1 MKIFK
6 IIIWVLL
13 GLFIL
18 IQFFPVTYPET
29 VEVNGNDLVKNNT
42 ISKDVELILKTSCY
56 DCHSNETRYPWY
68 SYVAPVKWLVIRDI
82 KLGRGDLNFSDWSAL
97 KTRDKIKLLDEI
109 AEEVDE
115 GNMPMPIYTVIHR
128 NAALDEER
136 KKILIGWTEQMMND
150 ILGE

>member
-29 VEVNGNDLVKNNT
+29 IELNENDLVNSNT

-68 SYVAPVKWLVIRDI
+68 SYVAPIKWLIIRDI
-82 KLGRGDLNFSDWSAL
+82 KQGRGDLNFSDWSTL
-97 KTRDKIKLLDEI
+97 KARDKIKLLDKI

-115 GNMPMPIYTVIHR
+115 GNMPMPIYTVTHR
-128 NAALDEER
+128 NASLDEER
-136 KKILIGWTEQMMND
+136 REILVEWTDQMMND